1 MVISGIY
8 FFDHKHSA
16 SGINTITTPT
26 IDTLHIPLPF
36 PLNSYIYY
44 NMASTSQLRLDGL
57 SEVTELERIPLPYK
71 TLYHTL
77 VFKND
82 MPVDLLQE
90 RHRSGSEQLLTW
102 IQAALA
108 LLDTVAESSY
118 RQRQYLDNDEKEEQ
132 DEELEAE
139 IQDVVSGFGQ
149 YEPTIE
155 SSIEILLQLEECVA
169 DRLST
174 RPLNDSSSS
183 QVDQDILSPTSTSKS
198 LLLERTVHI
207 SPVIETILEKW
218 SRLRKIIGEL
228 SGSVREHQRLRDG
241 ILNVKSISEQ
251 TRQANGILE
260 KCLQAITTDKQRT
273 SELALSLAQGEQ
285 SSKDIPLQ
293 SNLYSLGPY
302 QSSTASLSR
311 AGTMTLGVDS
321 NDMLEL
327 DSRIGLLSLQI
338 DTLQKTYPECTRT
351 HRIKTLKAHKR
362 DLLPPTQP
370 RASGTIAEKKQYI
383 WVLYQELLGQWDDL
397 RTGKEQLWRD
407 LEECDRWRARIEK
420 MAKQIESMLDPVE
433 IFHKM
438 CSNMLSNL
446 DRQSTIV
453 AIVRTSPRGSPSLK
467 SVKSSPRSVTSR
479 KSASVAGSV
488 AESAPASP
496 KSMKSTST
504 VTAAARTQAVEDED
518 VSEPINLETLWST
531 IQELDEKQTMVAP
544 AIENMF
550 WVQEGEIQHRSK
562 TSAFSPT
569 TPTTAVDRSVPPP
582 SFAQVMQLPSP
593 LPVDSSPLYPN
604 IEMLERQR
612 HLKSRWS
619 NLKTS
624 LDTVGTRLHA
634 HHTTL
639 KEKANEEERLA
650 LAKKDEAENRTLV
663 GSGNSIDGQSW
674 RSPSSPLSSTLRR
687 SGTTPHTP
695 RSPPSPNS
703 NPSARFLRGKLVSSQ
718 SMDSAATVRKYML
731 IKSDKPQWEK
741 PRPWCPSVSLSSPG
755 MPGFPLQTSS
765 WGYFFVG
772 PSTNEENF
780 GELVA
785 VPAPPPKPAPLPVG
799 TKSSKSSKILDR
811 PPFSPGGNRG
821 YTAFTKP
828 PARSPP
834 MPARSMSV
842 AGGDFKSRCKSPGSN
857 PNAPGG
863 NKNTLRRSTSTHQ
876 LQSQDKKASGITI
889 PPRKEQ
895 NNAGAKNSTNINNK
909 NNGAQ
914 SSRHNS
920 SKTQQ
925 GGAWASRRTSVS
937 SSSSSEDETIREF
950 VAASRRGSSSSSC
963 GGALSGYGSGY
974 NTHKSGYR
982 SSRGSLPPFG
992 KHGLAPLTTLT
1003 DSTSSLDSMMSSSF
1017 SSSFGARGRMMMN
1030 KDGDYESSSMSSSV
1044 GGRSPSPFGPM
1055 FGSSFAAARSTAAL
1069 HSALMASM
1077 SSTSAVSNTSSS
1089 MSLRYSPVSPLQGR
1103 DSRNRSKTPLQY
1115 HGQQPITLGTSSAS
1129 SWMSMNTGSLISALS
1144 FTVPTYNFEEDFT
1157 NPFVN
1162 TSCEET
1168 LVTM

>member
-1 MVISGIY
+1 
-8 FFDHKHSA
+8 
-16 SGINTITTPT
+16 
-26 IDTLHIPLPF
+26 
-36 PLNSYIYY
+36 
-44 NMASTSQLRLDGL
+44 MASISQLRLDGL

-77 VFKND
+77 FFKND

-90 RHRSGSEQLLTW
+90 RHRTGSEQLLTW

-108 LLDTVAESSY
+108 LLDTVAEESAQ
-118 RQRQYLDNDEKEEQ
+118 RQRQNLDDDEKEEQ

-139 IQDVVSGFGQ
+139 IQDVVSGFGH

-174 RPLNDSSSS
+174 RSPNDSISSL
-183 QVDQDILSPTSTSKS
+183 VDQNHLSLTSTSKP
-198 LLLERTVHI
+198 LPLEQVVHI
-207 SPVIETILEKW
+207 SPAIETILEQW
-218 SRLRKIIGEL
+218 SRLRKIIDEL

-241 ILNVKSISEQ
+241 IQNVRNISEQ
-251 TRQANGILE
+251 TRQASGILE
-260 KCLQAITTDKQRT
+260 KCLQSIAADKQRT
-273 SELALSLAQGEQ
+273 SELALSLAQRDKN
-285 SSKDIPLQ
+285 SKDLSLQ
-293 SNLYSLGPY
+293 SELYSLTPY
-302 QSSTASLSR
+302 QNSTASLSKG
-311 AGTMTLGVDS
+311 GTMSLGVDS

-362 DLLPPTQP
+362 DLLPPTQA
-370 RASGTIAEKKQYI
+370 RASGTIAEKKQCI
-383 WVLYQELLGQWDDL
+383 WVVYQELLGQWDDL

-433 IFHKM
+433 IFYKM
-438 CSNMLSNL
+438 CANMLSNL
-446 DRQSTIV
+446 DRQSTMNALLAAV
-453 AIVRTSPRGSPSLK
+453 AASSPKRPSSPKGPSSPK
-467 SVKSSPRSVTSR
+467 SVKSSPRSVASR
-479 KSASVAGSV
+479 KSGSFMGSAAGSTAGSV
-488 AESAPASP
+488 PASP
-496 KSMKSTST
+496 RSVKSTST
-504 VTAAARTQAVEDED
+504 VTPGTPATQATEDD

-550 WVQEGEIQHRSK
+550 WVQEGEIQHRTK
-562 TSAFSPT
+562 TAAFSPT

-582 SFAQVMQLPSP
+582 SFALAMELPSP

-604 IEMLERQR
+604 IELLERQR
-612 HLKSRWS
+612 HLKARWS

-624 LDTVGTRLHA
+624 LDAVGTRLHA

-663 GSGNSIDGQSW
+663 GSGNSIDGQGW
-674 RSPSSPLSSTLRR
+674 RSPSSPSSPNLRR
-687 SGTTPHTP
+687 SGTAPHASK
-695 RSPPSPNS
+695 SPSSPTWS
-703 NPSARFLRGKLVSSQ
+703 PSARFLRGKLVSSQ
-718 SMDSAATVRKYML
+718 SMDSTAAVRKYML

-741 PRPWCPSVSLSSPG
+741 PRPWCPSVSVSSPG

-765 WGYFFVG
+765 WGYFFLG

-785 VPAPPPKPAPLPVG
+785 TPAPPPKPKPTPPSSA
-799 TKSSKSSKILDR
+799 TKNKSSKILDR

-821 YTAFTKP
+821 YTALSKP
-828 PARSPP
+828 PVRSPP
-834 MPARSMSV
+834 MPARSVSV
-842 AGGDFKSRCKSPGSN
+842 AGGDFKSRCMSP

-863 NKNTLRRSTSTHQ
+863 GRPFLRRSTSTHQ
-876 LQSQDKKASGITI
+876 LQGGQGKKSNGQAQSNT
-889 PPRKEQ
+889 KSNT
-895 NNAGAKNSTNINNK
+895 NNSNSNSNNNNNNNNGK

-914 SSRHNS
+914 SRRNS
-920 SKTQQ
+920 IQPQQ
-925 GGAWASRRTSVS
+925 RGAWAASRRTSIS

-974 NTHKSGYR
+974 NSHKSGYR

-992 KHGLAPLTTLT
+992 RHGLAPLTTLT
-1003 DSTSSLDSMMSSSF
+1003 DSTSSLDSMMSTSF
-1017 SSSFGARGRMMMN
+1017 PSSFGARGRMMMN
-1030 KDGDYESSSMSSSV
+1030 KDGGYESSSMSSSV

-1077 SSTSAVSNTSSS
+1077 SSASAVSHTSSS
-1089 MSLRYSPVSPLQGR
+1089 SSLRFSPASPSQGR
-1103 DSRNRSKTPLQY
+1103 DSRSSRGKNPLQ
-1115 HGQQPITLGTSSAS
+1115 HQQRQPITLGTSSAS

-1144 FTVPTYNFEEDFT
+1144 FTVPTYNFEEDFS

-1162 TSCEET
+1162 TSREET